1 MEEVLLLA
9 GTRPEAV
16 KIAPVALALADHPVL
31 RPVIVH
37 GGQHAGVVDQA
48 LRAFGLRPDVELDV
62 PRPTGGQA
70 ELVAG
75 LLPELDRVL
84 TTREPSAVLVQ
95 GGTTTALAG
104 ALAAFW
110 RGVPVAHLDAGLRT
124 GDLAGP
130 FPEEG
135 ARQAIARLAALHLA
149 PTDDAA
155 AALVG
160 EGLGDRAIV
169 VTGSTA
175 VDAVQRTAAADLPAR
190 DPRLALLEQVLDE
203 RSERL
208 VLVTAHRRE
217 SWGEPLERVLRA
229 VRAVADRH
237 PDVRVLLPAHPNPAV
252 RSAVVDVLGG
262 HERIV
267 VTGPLDHSDLV
278 RALRRAALV
287 LTDSGGVQEEAPSF
301 GVPVLVLRDSTE
313 RTSAVDSGSAWL
325 VGTDPVRI
333 LAEAGW
339 VLGARLR
346 LPVGRNPF
354 GDGCAA
360 TRVRGALER
369 LVGLPDGFSAA
380 PLPVRVPVRDPRSF
394 LTRPGI
400 GLSSTR

>member
-1 MEEVLLLA
+1 MKEVLLLA

-16 KIAPVALALADHPVL
+16 KVAPVALALADHPVL

-37 GGQHAGVVDQA
+37 GGPHPGLVEQA

-62 PRPTGGQA
+62 PRATGTPA

-84 TTREPSAVLVQ
+84 GERAPAVVVVQ
-95 GGTTTALAG
+95 GDATTALAG

-110 RGVPVAHLDAGLRT
+110 RGIPVAHLDAGLRT

-135 ARQAIARLAALHLA
+135 TRQMIARIARLHLA

-160 EGLGDRAIV
+160 EGLVDREVV
-169 VTGSTA
+169 VTGTTA
-175 VDAVQRTAAADLPAR
+175 VDAVRRVAAADLPAR
-190 DPRLALLEQVLDE
+190 DPDLAVLERVLDE
-203 RSERL
+203 RAERL

-217 SWGEPLERVLRA
+217 SWGAPLERVLRA
-229 VRAVADRH
+229 VRGIADRH
-237 PDVRVLLPAHPNPAV
+237 PDVRVLLPAHPEPAV
-252 RSAVVDVLGG
+252 REAALRVLGG

-267 VTGPLDHSDLV
+267 VSAPLAYPDLV

-287 LTDSGGVQEEAPSF
+287 LTDSGGIQEEAPTF
-301 GVPVLVLRDSTE
+301 GVPVLVLREATE
-313 RTSAVDSGSAWL
+313 RVAAVDAGCAWL
-325 VGTDPVRI
+325 VGTDPIRI

-339 VLGARLR
+339 VLGSRLR

-354 GDGCAA
+354 GDGRAA
-360 TRVRGALER
+360 SRVRSALER
-369 LVGLPDGFSAA
+369 LVGLPLDFATA
-380 PLPVRVPVRDPRSF
+380 PLPVRIP
-394 LTRPGI
+394 T
-400 GLSSTR
+400 